1 MFDFDNFREIWS
13 TIKKNK
19 LRTFLTGFAV
29 SWGIFMLITL
39 LGAGNGLRNGI
50 IFNFRRFS
58 ANTVEV
64 WGRYTTMPYKGNP
77 TNRRIEIKEADLSG
91 IKMAF
96 PEIEYCSATISQ
108 TDTISY
114 GEEYIVG
121 DLRGVSEDYN
131 SIIYINVASQNGR
144 FINKMDM
151 NATRKVIILSPRMA
165 EVLFRNEDPLGKYVK
180 CGNMMYQVVGIYD
193 DDDKS
198 NNAPAYIPFTVA
210 QQLYNKGFGFG
221 SIYFTVNGVST
232 EEECKDFENRFRSYM
247 ARKHIFDP
255 TDKNAIGMWMTG
267 NEIRMFN
274 TMTDGILLF
283 IWIVGIGTLMAGI
296 VGVSNIMLITVRER
310 TREFGIRKAIGAKP
324 ASILK
329 LVIVESIMI
338 TAIFGYI
345 GMLMG
350 IGLTE
355 LIDYGMTMSGMNNA
369 SSGGNPGEDLTLFRH
384 PTVSLGI
391 SLAATGVLV
400 VAGVLAGYFP
410 ARKAVNVSA
419 IEAMRTE

>member
-77 TNRRIEIKEADLSG
+77 TNRRIEFKEADLSG

-296 VGVSNIMLITVRER
+296 VGVSNIMLITVR
-310 TREFGIRKAIGAKP
+310 T
-324 ASILK
+324 
-329 LVIVESIMI
+329 
-338 TAIFGYI
+338 
-345 GMLMG
+345 
-350 IGLTE
+350 
-355 LIDYGMTMSGMNNA
+355 D
-369 SSGGNPGEDLTLFRH
+369 PGVRH
-384 PTVSLGI
+384 PEGDRGE
-391 SLAATGVLV
+391 TGLD
-400 VAGVLAGYFP
+400 
-410 ARKAVNVSA
+410 
-419 IEAMRTE
+419 IEACHRRVHHDHRHIRLHRDADGNRVDGANRLWHDDERDEQRFIRRKSRRGSYLIPAPDRQPRDIAGRYRGAGRSRGAGGLFPRSQSRECIRY

>member
-77 TNRRIEIKEADLSG
+77 TNRRIEFKEADLSG

-108 TDTISY
+108 T
-114 GEEYIVG
+114 
-121 DLRGVSEDYN
+121 
-131 SIIYINVASQNGR
+131 
-144 FINKMDM
+144 DM

>member
-13 TIKKNK
+13 TIQKNK

-39 LGAGNGLRNGI
+39 LAAGNGLSNGI
-50 IFNFRRFS
+50 MFNFRRYS
-58 ANTVEV
+58 SNGVEV
-64 WGRYTTMPYKGNP
+64 WTRYTTLPYKGNP
-77 TNRRIEIKEADLSG
+77 SNRRIEFKEADLNTL
-91 IKMAF
+91 KKDF
-96 PEIEYCSATISQ
+96 PEIEYCSASISH
-108 TDTISY
+108 TDTLSY
-114 GEEYIVG
+114 GREYLVG

-131 SIIYINVASQNGR
+131 SIVFIDVTAKNGR
-144 FINKMDM
+144 FINKIDI
-151 NATRKVIILSPRMA
+151 NDNRKAIVLSPRMA
-165 EVLFRNEDPLGKYVK
+165 EVLFREEDPLGKYIQS
-180 CGNMMYQVVGIYD
+180 GNMMYQVVGIYD

-198 NNAPAYIPFTVA
+198 NNAPAYIPFTTA
-210 QQLYNKGFGFG
+210 QQLYNKGYGFG
-221 SIYFTVNGVST
+221 SLSFTLKGVTT
-232 EEECKDFENRFRSYM
+232 EQECTDFENRFRARM
-247 ARKHIFDP
+247 AYRHQYDP
-255 TDKNAIGMWMTG
+255 ADKNAIGMWMTG

-274 TMTDGILLF
+274 TMTDGIVLF

-310 TREFGIRKAIGAKP
+310 TREFGIRKALGAKP

-338 TAIFGYI
+338 TALFGYI

-355 LIDYGMTMSGMNNA
+355 LIDYGMTLNGMNSNT
-369 SSGGNPGEDLTLFRH
+369 SGGNPGENMSVFRH
-384 PTVSLGI
+384 PTVDLGI
-391 SLAATGVLV
+391 SLSATGLLV
-400 VAGVLAGYFP
+400 VAGVVAGYFP

>member
-77 TNRRIEIKEADLSG
+77 TNRRI
-91 IKMAF
+91 
-96 PEIEYCSATISQ
+96 
-108 TDTISY
+108 
-114 GEEYIVG
+114 
-121 DLRGVSEDYN
+121 DYN

>member
-77 TNRRIEIKEADLSG
+77 TNRRIEFKEADLSG

-338 TAIFGYI
+338 RHIRLHRDADGNRVDGANRLWHDDERDEQRFIRRKSRRGSYLI
-345 GMLMG
+345 PAPDRQPRDIAGRYRG
-350 IGLTE
+350 AGRSRGAGGL
-355 LIDYGMTMSGMNNA
+355 
-369 SSGGNPGEDLTLFRH
+369 
-384 PTVSLGI
+384 
-391 SLAATGVLV
+391 
-400 VAGVLAGYFP
+400 FP
-410 ARKAVNVSA
+410 RSQSREC
-419 IEAMRTE
+419 IRY